1 MKPLSDKAILKV
13 SLSLTVVSFVC
24 FACGLHFDD
33 FERIVVQILAPVI
46 VPLMIN
52 EMVGI
57 TDEGDY

>member
-13 SLSLTVVSFVC
+13 SLSLTIVSFVL

>member
-33 FERIVVQILAPVI
+33 FERIVVQILAPVVMPSI
-46 VPLMIN
+46 IN
-52 EMVGI
+52 EMIGI
-57 TDEGDY
+57 RDEGDY

>member
-13 SLSLTVVSFVC
+13 SLSLTVVSFVL
-24 FACGLHFDD
+24 FACGLHFND
-33 FERIVVQILAPVI
+33 FERIVVQIIAPVI

>member
-13 SLSLTVVSFVC
+13 SLSLTIVSFVC

>member
-13 SLSLTVVSFVC
+13 SLSLTIVSFVC
-24 FACGLHFDD
+24 FACGIHFDD

>member
-13 SLSLTVVSFVC
+13 SLSLTVVSFVL

-52 EMVGI
+52 EMAGI

>member
-13 SLSLTVVSFVC
+13 SLSLTVISFVL

-33 FERIVVQILAPVI
+33 FELIVVQILAPVVMPSI
-46 VPLMIN
+46 IN
-52 EMVGI
+52 EMIGI